1 MDARDTRWISVAEV
15 ARHPGATH
23 DAVYRWSDSK
33 GMPAHRAGRFWKFQ
47 PSEAAAWV
55 KPGQEDT
62 FRGAGS
68 NHSLIDSPKQ
78 VP

>member
-1 MDARDTRWISVAEV
+1 MEARDTRWISVAEV
-15 ARHPGATH
+15 ARHLGAAR
-23 DAVYRWSDSK
+23 DVLNRWSDSK
-33 GMPAHRAGRFWKFQ
+33 WMPARRVGRFWKFQ

-62 FRGAGS
+62 SRGAGS
-68 NHSLIDSPKQ
+68 NHSLIESPKQ